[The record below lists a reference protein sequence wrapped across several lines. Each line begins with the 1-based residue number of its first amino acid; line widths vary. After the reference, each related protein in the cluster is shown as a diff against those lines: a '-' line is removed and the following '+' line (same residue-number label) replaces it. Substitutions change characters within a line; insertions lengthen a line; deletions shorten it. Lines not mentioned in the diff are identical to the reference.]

1 MNLKRGRRV
10 SLVSGMM
17 WEDDM
22 AEFVYGSADVWVGRA
37 IKHLSLLCRHSRHR
51 LSVVRSSLLS
61 LFAFAHLIVRI
72 LPLSHRLSCNGKQP
86 ATTLFISRG
95 RKHFC
100 PPPFLLRYK
109 QVPFLRAPASV
120 MIFLNRR
127 CRSSRILAS
136 SKIFCLRAP
145 LPLNSI
151 ASAVKCMITLRPAS
165 FIR

>member
-1 MNLKRGRRV
+1 
-10 SLVSGMM
+10 
-17 WEDDM
+17 M
-22 AEFVYGSADVWVGRA
+22 ALLIYGLGGQ
-37 IKHLSLLCRHSRHR
+37 LSICRLLCRHSRYR
-51 LSVVRSSLLS
+51 LLVVRSSLLS

-120 MIFLNRR
+120 MILLNRR
-127 CRSSRILAS
+127 CSSRILVS
-136 SKIFCLRAP
+136 SKTFCLRTP
-145 LPLNSI
+145 PPFNSI
-151 ASAVKCMITLRPAS
+151 TSGVKCMITLRPAS
-165 FIR
+165 FIC